1 MEDKRQSLFDSFDDI
16 DNKESAPVMEEKT
29 VTISIVQSSAAE
41 EVSEPCFEES
51 MQRLE
56 QIVRQLERGELS
68 LEESL
73 TCFEEGIA
81 LVKRCQKQLDRASEK
96 IQILTEASSV

>member
-1 MEDKRQSLFDSFDDI
+1 
-16 DNKESAPVMEEKT
+16 
-29 VTISIVQSSAAE
+29 VQSSAAE

-73 TCFEEGIA
+73 TCF
-81 LVKRCQKQLDRASEK
+81 
-96 IQILTEASSV
+96 